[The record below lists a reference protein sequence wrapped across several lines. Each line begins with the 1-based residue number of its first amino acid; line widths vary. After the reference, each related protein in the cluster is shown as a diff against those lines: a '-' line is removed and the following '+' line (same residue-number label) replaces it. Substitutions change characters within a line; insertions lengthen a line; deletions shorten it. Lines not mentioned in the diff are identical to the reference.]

1 MRFIQIKITREDL
14 IISLIFL
21 TTLQNPLR
29 ILFSSVH
36 IMLEEVSFVKFGE
49 MFFPKSI
56 IKTAVSKEV
65 IFSLSKTGLKING
78 DGKLKYEENEITLTS
93 KTLDQI
99 KEKKFIGIMTCSDA
113 EKSCPIDQRSIRN
126 IKMFYSDPK
135 DFDKTNKKIP
145 AYDDTCL
152 KIAQELNYVIKKIN

>member
-1 MRFIQIKITREDL
+1 MLKLCSVNYERYTNILYKKKLMRFIQIKITREDL

-56 IKTAVSKEV
+56 IK
-65 IFSLSKTGLKING
+65 I
-78 DGKLKYEENEITLTS
+78 
-93 KTLDQI
+93 
-99 KEKKFIGIMTCSDA
+99 
-113 EKSCPIDQRSIRN
+113 
-126 IKMFYSDPK
+126 
-135 DFDKTNKKIP
+135 
-145 AYDDTCL
+145 
-152 KIAQELNYVIKKIN
+152 